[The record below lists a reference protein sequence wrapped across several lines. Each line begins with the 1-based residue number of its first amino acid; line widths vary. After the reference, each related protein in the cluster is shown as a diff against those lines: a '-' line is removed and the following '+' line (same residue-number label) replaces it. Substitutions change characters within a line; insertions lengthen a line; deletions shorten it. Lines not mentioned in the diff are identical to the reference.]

1 MSSRRN
7 RPVQR
12 ASGHG
17 GATEKV
23 RASDEHARAIAQ
35 GRADVRAGRFVTPE
49 EIDSWIDSVGTPDE
63 CPVPQS
69 KKQ

>member
-1 MSSRRN
+1 
-7 RPVQR
+7 
-12 ASGHG
+12 
-17 GATEKV
+17 
-23 RASDEHARAIAQ
+23 
-35 GRADVRAGRFVTPE
+35 VTPE